1 VLRSTDRILTT
12 HVGSL
17 PRSQAVTD
25 VLFAREGTG
34 AMPANPDKV
43 IRDAVIDIVRK
54 QVEVGVDIVSDGEM
68 GKISY
73 ATYIKDRLS
82 GFDGDTPR
90 EPGQDLV
97 EHPRLLEK
105 LAKLGSTAKYRRP
118 KCVAEIKVKDLGP
131 MNEDIAN
138 FNAAIAAGKPKEAFI
153 NTASPGT
160 IALFQPNDFYKTQDA
175 YLEAVAEGMRAEY
188 EGLTKAGLL
197 IQIDAPDMAMGRHT
211 MYRDRT
217 EDDFVSLAARHI
229 EVLNHALRNVPA
241 DRIRMHVCWGNY
253 EGPHTHDVPME
264 KLLPV
269 VMKAK
274 PQAILFEAANPR
286 HAHEWKVFR
295 DMKSIVP
302 EDKILVPGVLSTT
315 TNYVEHPELVAE
327 RLENL
332 ANVVGRERVIAGT
345 DCGFGTFAGF
355 GPVDPDIVWLKLKSL
370 VDGAAIASKRLWGKK

>member
-1 VLRSTDRILTT
+1 VLRSVDRILTT

-34 AMPANPDKV
+34 TLPPNPEAV
-43 IRDAVIDIVRK
+43 IRDAVVAIVKK
-54 QVEVGVDIVSDGEM
+54 QVEVGIDIVSDGEM

-118 KCVAEIKVKDLGP
+118 KCVADIRVKDLKP
-131 MNEDIAN
+131 MQEDIAN
-138 FNAAIAAGKPKEAFI
+138 LQAAIAAAKPKEAFI

-160 IALFQPNDFYKTQDA
+160 IALFQPNDYYKTQDA

-217 EDDFVSLAARHI
+217 ENDFVGLAARHI

-253 EGPHTHDVPME
+253 EGPHTHDVPLE

-295 DMKSIVP
+295 DMKSQVP

-332 ANVVGRERVIAGT
+332 ANVVGRDRVIAGT

-370 VDGAAIASKRLWGKK
+370 VDGAAIASRRLWAR